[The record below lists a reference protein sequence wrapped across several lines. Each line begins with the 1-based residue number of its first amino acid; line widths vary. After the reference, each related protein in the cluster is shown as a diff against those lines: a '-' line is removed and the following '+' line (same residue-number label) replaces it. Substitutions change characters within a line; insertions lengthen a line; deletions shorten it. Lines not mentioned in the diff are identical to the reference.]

1 MLQQLHDNN
10 NNLQFCIS
18 RVCFAD
24 ASNDVFFVEYEPLS
38 HSFSCQFV
46 GHYENI
52 TCEVTYG
59 PVDPAGQTCSLEN
72 QVTQMN
78 SSDNALIDAVIV
90 HIPSLA
96 QTDHESKL
104 FCFRAVGTTSMF
116 IVGVEGSF
124 TIGNEINTDKCITL
138 SS

>member
-1 MLQQLHDNN
+1 MIITIICN
-10 NNLQFCIS
+10 F
-18 RVCFAD
+18 VYYEYGFAD
-24 ASNDVFFVEYEPLS
+24 TSNDVFFVEYEPLS
-38 HSFSCQFV
+38 HSFSCRFV

-59 PVDPAGQTCSLEN
+59 PVDSAGQTCSLEN
-72 QVTQMN
+72 QVTQIN

-104 FCFRAVGTTSMF
+104 FCFRAVGTTS
-116 IVGVEGSF
+116 VF
-124 TIGNEINTDKCITL
+124 TMEWREV
-138 SS
+138 SQ